1 MKFCIL
7 FKGKF
12 TRKQCGFSY
21 ARRRHTGSVSA
32 HYALQLCCCRCC
44 CLWRLAFDSP
54 PVTPCVID
62 KILHPWLDDRLFRLA
77 CAFSKGRLTRLVT
90 PAKHNSTGSLC
101 NLLVAFQNVPC
112 EAIFFFPRSR
122 LDQLDWWPFCSSNS
136 ARWLYCH
143 YGINPVSW
151 DCEACCIVLFRRQC
165 VFSLRWAMA
174 CFHSC
179 PRGATIPAIKYEEV

>member
-112 EAIFFFPRSR
+112 EAIFFPPVKIGSAWLMTILF
-122 LDQLDWWPFCSSNS
+122 QQFCSVVILPLWDQSGFLGLWS
-136 ARWLYCH
+136 VLYRL
-143 YGINPVSW
+143 VS
-151 DCEACCIVLFRRQC
+151 EAVCLFSPLSDG
-165 VFSLRWAMA
+165 VFSFMSAGRYDSR
-174 CFHSC
+174 H
-179 PRGATIPAIKYEEV
+179 